1 VSDGSR
7 RRSAFATLSQGVR
20 RRWNAYFVVVPVVLG
35 LIEMVAI
42 QTELRLLL
50 FPSLASFAYLLFTR
64 PVGSHATWRG
74 AVVGPTVGASIGSL
88 GSSLFEPGFLGVL
101 VVAFVAMVAMRL
113 MHVTSAPVLAVAI
126 LPLVFRVHGFE
137 FPISILLA
145 TTALFLVFLVWRRTL
160 PQGLIRLPTDP
171 VAGETTIG
179 RRRGSEPV
187 RAAGRRGREPGPTF
201 ETASVQPRGAGPAAS
216 SRGGV
221 MEESSHDHA
230 RVLSAGTVGIV
241 GVGNVGSACAFS
253 LFERG
258 SCHEIVLVDRNEQRA
273 EGIAVDMHYGAPL
286 SPSLSPEVRGGG
298 YEQLEGA
305 DVVLITAGVNE
316 KTGGATDRN
325 DPRGRLRLLAP
336 NAEVYRDIV
345 PQVVAVAPHAVLVAV
360 TDPPDPLADLT
371 RTLAGHDRVF
381 STGTLLDSLRFR
393 VHIAR
398 ELGVHPA
405 SVDARV
411 IGEHGTSQVPLWSSA
426 RIGGSP
432 IERALERRRPG
443 TSLEQLRENVE
454 RDVRYANITII
465 EGTGASRFGIGTVC
479 ARLSEAVLRDE
490 HTVLPVAPYSERYR
504 VSVSLPSLLTRDGAE
519 HAFEPEMSQEER
531 EGFERSVETL
541 RQAGEEIDAFG

>member
-1 VSDGSR
+1 
-7 RRSAFATLSQGVR
+7 
-20 RRWNAYFVVVPVVLG
+20 
-35 LIEMVAI
+35 
-42 QTELRLLL
+42 
-50 FPSLASFAYLLFTR
+50 
-64 PVGSHATWRG
+64 
-74 AVVGPTVGASIGSL
+74 
-88 GSSLFEPGFLGVL
+88 
-101 VVAFVAMVAMRL
+101 
-113 MHVTSAPVLAVAI
+113 
-126 LPLVFRVHGFE
+126 
-137 FPISILLA
+137 
-145 TTALFLVFLVWRRTL
+145 
-160 PQGLIRLPTDP
+160 
-171 VAGETTIG
+171 
-179 RRRGSEPV
+179 
-187 RAAGRRGREPGPTF
+187 
-201 ETASVQPRGAGPAAS
+201 
-216 SRGGV
+216 
-221 MEESSHDHA
+221 MEESGRSDTRA
-230 RVLSAGTVGIV
+230 VSGGTVGIV

-273 EGIAVDMHYGAPL
+273 AGIAVDMHYGAPL

-298 YEQLEGA
+298 YEELRGA
-305 DVVLITAGVNE
+305 DIVLITAGVNE
-316 KTGGATDRN
+316 KTGGATDRG

-336 NAEVYRDIV
+336 NAEVYRDVI
-345 PQVVAVAPHAVLVAV
+345 PQIVAVAPNAVLVAV

-371 RTLAGHDRVF
+371 RMLAGHDRVF

-443 TSLEQLRENVE
+443 TSLKQLRENVE

-479 ARLSEAVLRDE
+479 ARLSEAILRDE
-490 HTVLPVAPYSERYR
+490 HTVLPVAPYSDRYR

-519 HAFEPEMSQEER
+519 HAFEPEMSEEER
-531 EGFERSVETL
+531 EAFEHSVEVL
-541 RQAGEEIDAFG
+541 RQAGEEIDAFPAVS